1 MGPRLKQVL
10 QPSMPEFPLHLEK
23 EATFQNSIF
32 RYGPDKSKW
41 RVQSP
46 VLAAYKL
53 FSSFSYKKIHH

>member
-1 MGPRLKQVL
+1 L